1 MRKRICSVF
10 VSLLLVL
17 MLFSGCRSVGAVL
30 KSNVSG
36 LPYWYYEPD
45 MNIGK
50 DKVGMTAEGSSTS
63 QRQAELLA
71 YNNVI
76 EKLAERTGSELSQEA
91 YRELS
96 VLGTITEYGL
106 SIEDSFV
113 MTQDG
118 RYTVF
123 LRVSMDRNLIEL
135 ATTDES
141 RRREALIKEVDS
153 LIQSG
158 DEYVKSGHE
167 FNAASNYI
175 KAMALAEG
183 RDYISDEYKFDELY
197 PVVIGLLQNMY
208 ISVINPHPE
217 KASCVVSVSRR
228 TTFASSVV
236 ASAQINARYR
246 AEDSRGDIYEDY
258 FVYVTGEEG
267 QLVFNPM
274 NDAIVRKGSVLFG
287 LDLGDELDQLES
299 AVGKDK
305 VRELRELVDSKV
317 VAFEYD
323 KQYSMGS
330 LAVAVIEHDE
340 LGYVTDSNAITDYMT
355 SKFIKDR
362 ADAAVYYAEFDD
374 EEDVYYEFSHSG
386 RTEDCL
392 LVLRIGI
399 TESFPS
405 RNGVE
410 VVGAEGIAFLFRTG
424 TEEPVYKS
432 DVIYSSAFAQTH
444 GEAVQSAFRIL
455 ADTAYTLVK
464 AVYV

>member
-1 MRKRICSVF
+1 MKRRILSVLA
-10 VSLLLVL
+10 SLLLVVIL
-17 MLFSGCRSVGAVL
+17 LSGCRSVGAVL

-45 MNIGK
+45 MNIDK

-76 EKLAERTGSELSQEA
+76 EKLEERTGSELSQEA

-106 SIEDSFV
+106 TIEDRFV
-113 MTQDG
+113 MTQES

-141 RRREALIKEVDS
+141 RRREALIKEVTS
-153 LIQSG
+153 LVLNG

-175 KAMALAEG
+175 KAMALSEG

-197 PVVIGLLQNMY
+197 PVVIELLRNLV
-208 ISVINPHPE
+208 ISVVNPHPDT
-217 KASCVVSVSRR
+217 ASCSISVTRR
-228 TTFASSVV
+228 TYFASSVV
-236 ASAQINARYR
+236 ASAQIKATYL
-246 AEDSRGDIYEDY
+246 AEDSRGRIYNDY
-258 FVYVTGEEG
+258 FVYVTGDEG
-267 QLVFNPM
+267 QLMFNPM
-274 NDAIVRKGSVLFG
+274 NDSIVRKGSVTFG
-287 LDLGDELDQLES
+287 LDLDVELDQLES
-299 AVGKDK
+299 AVGKEK
-305 VRELRELVDSKV
+305 VQELRELVESKD

-323 KQYSMGS
+323 KQYFMGS

-340 LGYVTDSNAITDYMT
+340 LGYVTESRALTDYMT
-355 SKFIKDR
+355 SKFVRDG
-362 ADAAVYYAEFDD
+362 ANAATFYAEYDD
-374 EEDVYYEFSHSG
+374 EEDVHYEFSHSG
-386 RTEDCL
+386 RKEDCL

-410 VVGAEGIAFLFRTG
+410 VVGAEGIVFLFESG
-424 TEEPVYKS
+424 SDGPAYSS

-444 GEAVQSAFRIL
+444 GEAVQAAFRIL

>member
-1 MRKRICSVF
+1 M
-10 VSLLLVL
+10 
-17 MLFSGCRSVGAVL
+17 
-30 KSNVSG
+30 
-36 LPYWYYEPD
+36 
-45 MNIGK
+45 
-50 DKVGMTAEGSSTS
+50 
-63 QRQAELLA
+63 
-71 YNNVI
+71 
-76 EKLAERTGSELSQEA
+76 
-91 YRELS
+91 
-96 VLGTITEYGL
+96 
-106 SIEDSFV
+106 
-113 MTQDG
+113 
-118 RYTVF
+118 
-123 LRVSMDRNLIEL
+123 
-135 ATTDES
+135 
-141 RRREALIKEVDS
+141 
-153 LIQSG
+153 
-158 DEYVKSGHE
+158 
-167 FNAASNYI
+167 
-175 KAMALAEG
+175 
-183 RDYISDEYKFDELY
+183 
-197 PVVIGLLQNMY
+197 
-208 ISVINPHPE
+208 
-217 KASCVVSVSRR
+217 
-228 TTFASSVV
+228 
-236 ASAQINARYR
+236 
-246 AEDSRGDIYEDY
+246 
-258 FVYVTGEEG
+258 
-267 QLVFNPM
+267 
-274 NDAIVRKGSVLFG
+274 
-287 LDLGDELDQLES
+287 
-299 AVGKDK
+299 GKDK